1 MLSALLLIVNE
12 LWGGISGKD
21 LLKDPERLAMFLGIE
36 LMVEGVIYAALF
48 IE

>member
-1 MLSALLLIVNE
+1 MLSVLLLVLNE

-36 LMVEGVIYAALF
+36 LMVEGAIYTALF
-48 IE
+48 IK